1 MSKEKEDKHKE
12 EEKEEQE
19 QQQQQQQQQ
28 QQEQHDKLEGHTY
41 EEELD
46 KVKKYGLDNGKE
58 YEYCNEKDDRKIFTT
73 DVNRGHIRKD
83 IDSKIWIC
91 DRGSKNIEKAEGDE
105 NRTYT
110 EKNIDGQEIT
120 IDKDF
125 ESFKKYCPIEYP
137 KNRSINGMDDFICT
151 KNNLCEF
158 KNDIL
163 KNLNIDN
170 IYYDLNKIEHK
181 KNLLNNEDCKN
192 KKWYLNFQPLNN
204 ISIEQY
210 WKYEKVTLQDILTSN
225 INLSEIID
233 LKKNKK
239 YLKYISR
246 SILKGNPHESLIKN
260 SYKYTE
266 NYINT
271 SELQSR
277 LSLTNINP
285 SILSSKTLK
294 NTQNLLKWKLK
305 YANNTYKTNDHKYDE
320 AENSSSL
327 LNTHNFT
334 SRSNNNSTVNMEQ
347 ANSQI
352 SSNKRSVL
360 FEDPPRSRS
369 SRRYV

>member
-1 MSKEKEDKHKE
+1 MNKEKEDKHKE
-12 EEKEEQE
+12 EEEEEEE
-19 QQQQQQQQQ
+19 QQQQQQLLLLQ
-28 QQEQHDKLEGHTY
+28 QHDKRERDKC
-41 EEELD
+41 EEEQD
-46 KVKKYGLDNGKE
+46 DVKKYGLDNGEE
-58 YEYCNEKDDRKIFTT
+58 YEHCDEKDDRKISAT
-73 DVNRGHIRKD
+73 DVNRGYIRKD
-83 IDSKIWIC
+83 IDSKVWIC
-91 DRGSKNIEKAEGDE
+91 DRGSKSIEKTEGNE
-105 NRTYT
+105 NGTYT
-110 EKNIDGQEIT
+110 EEYINGEKISIDKNI
-120 IDKDF
+120 

-137 KNRSINGMDDFICT
+137 KNRSINGIDDYINT
-151 KNNLCEF
+151 KTNLCEF

-163 KNLNIDN
+163 KNLNIDK
-170 IYYDLNKIEHK
+170 IYYDMNKIEHK

-225 INLSEIID
+225 INLSQIID

-246 SILKGNPHESLIKN
+246 TILKGNPHASLVKN
-260 SYKYTE
+260 AYKFTE

-305 YANNTYKTNDHKYDE
+305 YANNNSKYNNLKYDE
-320 AENSSSL
+320 IENTSSL

-334 SRSNNNSTVNMEQ
+334 SRSNNNSSINMEQ

-360 FEDPPRSRS
+360 FEEPPKSRS
-369 SRRYV
+369 SRRYI

>member
-1 MSKEKEDKHKE
+1 MSKD
-12 EEKEEQE
+12 KEEQDDVE
-19 QQQQQQQQQ
+19 
-28 QQEQHDKLEGHTY
+28 KS
-41 EEELD
+41 
-46 KVKKYGLDNGKE
+46 GLGIGKE
-58 YEYCNEKDDRKIFTT
+58 YEHYDEKDDRIISTT
-73 DVNRGHIRKD
+73 DVDRGYIRND
-83 IDSKIWIC
+83 TDSKVWIC
-91 DRGSKNIEKAEGDE
+91 DRGNKKIEKIESDE
-105 NRTYT
+105 KGTYIEEYT
-110 EKNIDGQEIT
+110 NGKKII
-120 IDKDF
+120 IDKNM

-137 KNRSINGMDDFICT
+137 KNRSINGIDDFIST

-158 KNDIL
+158 KNEIL
-163 KNLNIDN
+163 KNLNIDK

-181 KNLLNNEDCKN
+181 KNLLNNDDCQK

-225 INLSEIID
+225 INLSENIE

-246 SILKGNPHESLIKN
+246 SILKGNPHASLIKN
-260 SYKYTE
+260 AYKYTE

-305 YANNTYKTNDHKYDE
+305 YANNTSKSNDYKYDE

-327 LNTHNFT
+327 LLNTHNFT
-334 SRSNNNSTVNMEQ
+334 TKSNNNSTINMEQ
-347 ANSQI
+347 ANSHI